1 MLSTRPAWEF
11 ARRSF
16 CIKIPQKHLDNFNIA
31 LRWKFSAGMR
41 RIFAVVKRQS
51 PLRKRDDNS

>member
-16 CIKIPQKHLDNFNIA
+16 CIKISQKHLDNFDIA
-31 LRWKFSAGMR
+31 LCWKFPAGMR
-41 RIFAVVKRQS
+41 RIFAVDEEAEPSEETRQ
-51 PLRKRDDNS
+51 